1 MLNFLS
7 TDSAGNWDALLGYAY
22 INCWCDTVLEKKKNK
37 IIKSVSRGIPSRQE
51 IALIIHHLSGGSEF
65 DDL

>member
-22 INCWCDTVLEKKKNK
+22 INCWCDAVLEKKKKKKNK
-37 IIKSVSRGIPSRQE
+37 IIRSISRGIPSR
-51 IALIIHHLSGGSEF
+51 
-65 DDL
+65 

>member
-22 INCWCDTVLEKKKNK
+22 INCWCDAVLEKKKK
-37 IIKSVSRGIPSRQE
+37 KKE
-51 IALIIHHLSGGSEF
+51 
-65 DDL
+65 